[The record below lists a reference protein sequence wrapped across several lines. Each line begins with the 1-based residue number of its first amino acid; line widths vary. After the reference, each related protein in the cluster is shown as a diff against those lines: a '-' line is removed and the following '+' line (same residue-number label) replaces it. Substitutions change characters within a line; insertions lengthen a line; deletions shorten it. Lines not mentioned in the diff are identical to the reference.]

1 MGPPCPSFGE
11 QGYELAAPGGGPF
24 AQSSGRIAHRPA
36 SGLRSVRANVAYDQS
51 RRVRFVVTGGA
62 SRRQLVE
69 NELLDRAAAL
79 FAERGFEGTTLKDI
93 AEAIGITR
101 PSLYHYIKSKDDL
114 LGMLVAG
121 LTETAAAE
129 LAEMEASD
137 LSWSERLSRAVR
149 SVTLRICAHPS
160 RFRLLD
166 RSEHIL
172 PESFQRRHQAGKREI
187 LTHLSAIIDGG
198 VKSGEFWPTDVR
210 VAAFSILGS
219 CNWVAWWFRPDAR
232 GADPQAVADQLAVM
246 ALRSVARTDRA
257 SSPAGPRAALAA
269 IRADLEYV
277 ERHLP
282 AEDSSS

>member
-1 MGPPCPSFGE
+1 M
-11 QGYELAAPGGGPF
+11 
-24 AQSSGRIAHRPA
+24 
-36 SGLRSVRANVAYDQS
+36 
-51 RRVRFVVTGGA
+51 TGGA